1 MKKYVLDACG
11 LIAFLRNEIGGEH
24 VKRLLTEAD
33 REEVTILMHN
43 ASLAE
48 VYYDFIKASDKIT
61 ADDTL
66 LMIGKLPLIFINTVD
81 MDFIKEIAFFKSN
94 FKVSFADCFVLVLA
108 KLQDA
113 TIITSDH
120 HEFDAIEKTGNGK
133 FEWIR

>member
-24 VKRLLTEAD
+24 VKRLLTKAD

-48 VYYDFIKASDKIT
+48 VYYDFIKAADKIT

-66 LMIGKLPLIFINTVD
+66 LMIGKLPLVFIDAVD

-113 TIITSDH
+113 IIITSDH
-120 HEFDAIEKTGNGK
+120 HEFDIIEKRRNAK